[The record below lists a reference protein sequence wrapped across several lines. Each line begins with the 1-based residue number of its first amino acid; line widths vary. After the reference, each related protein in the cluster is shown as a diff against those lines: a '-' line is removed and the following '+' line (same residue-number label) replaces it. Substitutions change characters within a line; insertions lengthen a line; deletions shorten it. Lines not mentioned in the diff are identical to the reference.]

1 MPYLSLKKLMVDKFN
16 SSGGHGYFDTQCSIA
31 NLAFFF
37 FKKSTTLSISS
48 SVDMPV
54 EMIIGFFVEAIK
66 SKATKSKMSPEP
78 TFHNSTPSSFNFTAA
93 PLLIGVE
100 KKTMPSLSQYAL
112 SGFQNLSVGV
122 ASSFLLTHVD
132 VQLFILNIVRLELYR
147 VRSGFMR
154 GPY

>member
-66 SKATKSKMSPEP
+66 SK
-78 TFHNSTPSSFNFTAA
+78 
-93 PLLIGVE
+93 
-100 KKTMPSLSQYAL
+100 Q
-112 SGFQNLSVGV
+112 QNLKCLRNPPSIIQLR
-122 ASSFLLTHVD
+122 AHSISLRLPCSSESKK
-132 VQLFILNIVRLELYR
+132 RLCQ
-147 VRSGFMR
+147 V
-154 GPY
+154 